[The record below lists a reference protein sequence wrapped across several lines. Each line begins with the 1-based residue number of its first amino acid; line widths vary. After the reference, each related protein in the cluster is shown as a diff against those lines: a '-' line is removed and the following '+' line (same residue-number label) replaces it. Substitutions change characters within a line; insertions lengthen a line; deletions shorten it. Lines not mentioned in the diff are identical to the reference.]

1 MSVESGLRPDLLDG
15 LREKGHNVTLFD
27 INLGIAE
34 VQAVM
39 RTDGWYYGKQVALV
53 HRIASSRAEAGAS
66 DSRKNGVALAY

>member
-1 MSVESGLRPDLLDG
+1 MESGLRPDLVDG

-39 RTDGWYYGKQVALV
+39 QTDGWFYGKLV
-53 HRIASSRAEAGAS
+53 VMQRWHVLMPLSAGAS